1 MQKKKS
7 KSWGFILSIL
17 IRASFVGEDMFKVKW
32 GVWQDDMQFKKMEKT
47 DYLKSQ
53 LYREK
58 IELLIEL
65 YQRTFG
71 EQFIFFNVK
80 QPFEMW
86 FM

>member
-1 MQKKKS
+1 
-7 KSWGFILSIL
+7 
-17 IRASFVGEDMFKVKW
+17 
-32 GVWQDDMQFKKMEKT
+32 MQFKKMEKT

-71 EQFIFFNVK
+71 ERFIFFNVK
-80 QPFEMW
+80 QPFEM
-86 FM
+86 